1 MSVLRCGLLSVAV
14 LLLSG
19 CSLHQ
24 PIEAPE
30 MNLPGS
36 YLSNPE
42 VSTKGLTAPWW
53 ERLGDTSLN
62 ELMEEMLHKNLRL
75 EQGFARLE
83 QARAL
88 ARSAGSARYPSL
100 TAGGELARSRAPS
113 QFGVVTG
120 SSLQFSLAAAFELD
134 LWGRLQQRQRAAEQ
148 QAEASRLDLQTL
160 YLGLTA
166 ELAELYYLAIEQRA
180 LLALTDQTIAS
191 LTDTVQRVDARYR
204 LGVAPAI
211 DLYQA
216 EQNLAAAEAIR
227 PQYENMLAS
236 AEHGLALLLGRYPDR
251 SSAGSEA
258 DLPPLDR
265 PWAAGVP
272 ADLLQQRPDVAASFA
287 RLQSADADVAVA
299 LAERLP
305 NVSLVGSLGRSRQDY
320 SSGLVEGN
328 FWNLAG
334 NLALPLID
342 GGRRRAE
349 VDRTRSVV
357 SERLAAYRQTVL
369 QGAREVEDA
378 LTASRVGEERIA
390 RLEKSSSVAA
400 ATLRVSLQNYL
411 HGVADYLPVLTAQ
424 RNDFQTRS
432 ALISAKRQQLSNFI
446 SLSRALG
453 GDWFQDRL
461 EQRQAANTLD
471 KEQL

>member
-1 MSVLRCGLLSVAV
+1 MNILRLGLMLAAA
-14 LLLSG
+14 LFWSG

-24 PIEAPE
+24 PVEPPE
-30 MNLPGS
+30 MNLPDA
-36 YLSNPE
+36 YLSGQGASAE
-42 VSTKGLTAPWW
+42 GLAVPWW
-53 ERLGDTSLN
+53 ERFGDMRLN
-62 ELMEEMLHKNLRL
+62 ALMEEMLQGNLRL
-75 EQGFARLE
+75 EQGVARLE

-100 TAGGELARSRAPS
+100 NAGGELARSRTPS
-113 QFGVVTG
+113 QFGVVIG
-120 SSLQFSLAAAFELD
+120 SRSQFSLAAAFELD
-134 LWGRLQQRQRAAEQ
+134 LWGRLRQRQRAAEL
-148 QAEASRLDLQTL
+148 QAEASRHDLQTL

-180 LLALTDQTIAS
+180 LLALTDRTIAS

-227 PQYENMLAS
+227 PQYENALAS
-236 AEHGLALLLGRYPDR
+236 AENGLALLLGRYPDR
-251 SSAGSEA
+251 STAGDEA
-258 DLPPLDR
+258 SLPHLDR
-265 PWAAGVP
+265 PWPSGVP

-287 RLQSADADVAVA
+287 RLWSADADVAVA

-320 SSGLVEGN
+320 SSGLIEGN

-357 SERLAAYRQTVL
+357 AERMAAYRQTVL
-369 QGAREVEDA
+369 QAAREVEDA

-424 RNDFQTRS
+424 RNDFQARS
-432 ALISAKRQQLSNFI
+432 ALLNAKRQQLSNFI
-446 SLSRALG
+446 SLSRALA
-453 GDWFQDRL
+453 GDWLQDHL
-461 EQRQAANTLD
+461 EKRQAAITHH
-471 KEQL
+471 KEQP